1 MQLIRSLGKGAA
13 WLASRAGKR
22 IRQFDRFPAEPW
34 FIDVVDASGAG
45 LKVQGWA
52 FIDKRR
58 PDGDYSARFSFNGR
72 PFDSVLYPLLRK
84 DVGDCFPARMDA
96 AHCGFILTA
105 VDVATPYRKG
115 VLEITCHDEAA
126 TGAAAGRNSW
136 FVPDPARH
144 KNLPDEDRRYR
155 VIANRDAASFL
166 MSGCTDLNRLDRAC
180 RYVTGHRIAE
190 HERVLDWGCGCGRLA
205 RHLDTSPTR
214 LFGCDIDAENIGWCA
229 ENLPGQFSVSSLR
242 PPLPYSNGEFNLI
255 YGLSV
260 FTHFRPAI
268 EALWLAELRRV
279 AAPGAIL
286 LMTIHGRTTVDF
298 AHLDAGASQALLKL
312 IEWQGIVFSG
322 RNDQLDGHANHQNEY
337 VNVYHS
343 ERYIHRTWG
352 RHFEIVELLR
362 GYIFTHDLV
371 IMRKRK

>member
-1 MQLIRSLGKGAA
+1 MQLRSLGKAAA
-13 WLASRAGKR
+13 WLAFRPGKLT
-22 IRQFDRFPAEPW
+22 RQIDRFPAEPW
-34 FIDVVDASGAG
+34 FVDVVDASGSG

-58 PDGDYSARFSFNGR
+58 PDGDYSPRFSFNGR
-72 PFDSVLYPLLRK
+72 PFDSVLYPLVRK
-84 DVGDCFPARMDA
+84 DVGDLFPARRDA
-96 AHCGFILTA
+96 EQCGFILTA
-105 VDVATPYRKG
+105 IDVGSPYRDG
-115 VLEITCHDEAA
+115 VLEITCRDEAA
-126 TGAAAGRNSW
+126 SGAAAGRNSW
-136 FVPDPARH
+136 FVPDPALH

-180 RYVTGHRIAE
+180 NYVTGKHIAG
-190 HERVLDWGCGCGRLA
+190 HARVLDWGCGCGRLA
-205 RHLDTSPTR
+205 RHLDASATS
-214 LFGCDIDAENIGWCA
+214 LFGCDIDAENIAWCA

-242 PPLPYSNGEFNLI
+242 PPLSYGDGVFNVI

-260 FTHFRPAI
+260 FTHFRPAM
-268 EALWLAELRRV
+268 EELWLAELRRV

-298 AHLDAGASQALLKL
+298 AQLGSAASKALLKL
-312 IEWQGIVFSG
+312 IEWQGIVVSG
-322 RNDQLDGHANHQNEY
+322 RNDQLDGHANHEAEY

-343 ERYIHRTWG
+343 QRYIRETWAK
-352 RHFEIVELLR
+352 HFEIIDILP

-371 IMRKRK
+371 IMRARP